1 MDKARFEGP
10 QLLLTQLLVPD
21 RIRIPLRSRDKAGVI
36 AELSRF
42 LARAAGVPEED
53 DAIREAVLERE
64 AVLSTGIGGGVAIPH
79 GKTSR
84 VEELVL
90 VAGKTEEPIDFEA
103 LDGRPVRLVLML
115 VGPESAAALHVKVL
129 SRISRLLRNEALRER
144 LLETSTAGEFLEELR
159 KAEVA

>member
-10 QLLLTQLLVPD
+10 QLLLTELLAPD

-144 LLETSTAGEFLEELR
+144 LLETSTAAEFLEELR